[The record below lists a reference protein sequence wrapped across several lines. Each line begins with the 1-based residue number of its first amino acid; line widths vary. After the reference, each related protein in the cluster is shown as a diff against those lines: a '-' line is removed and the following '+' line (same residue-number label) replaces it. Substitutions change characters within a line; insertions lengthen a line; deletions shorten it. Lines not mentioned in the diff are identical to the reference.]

1 MAKSR
6 VNQKNK
12 KQKLTLKWWYA
23 IPVIL
28 LVAVAGFIIV
38 RFSNASTNGKA
49 DFKVNATSD
58 FSVAILQ
65 AKNGASV
72 EVNSCLY
79 LNDAYGGVEQVRVWY
94 RRLTKDPQDPKKD
107 ISLYDGYYAVSSNQV
122 PSQLQYGGTWLDNN
136 QSANSYLA
144 EKTFNVNFPD
154 LGLGKYKSGENK
166 NQKIYVGLF
175 YGTNP
180 FNKDIKNPTQKD
192 TEFVNNAIF
201 ARGGQAIALN
211 KIKLCL
217 NSPNQKLA
225 NKQEV
230 PKKINGTKSNE
241 TRFNREGDAPYSK
254 SLESIKNSKNY
265 IGTISTKYA
274 GNFYVTACARSQG
287 GSIFTVD
294 SAAWFADPRYV
305 AWGKFG
311 VSSDFWIKNNGTEVA
326 GPTSG
331 RWAYGVVAS
340 LNTQAIDYS
349 NSSGLQFGI
358 TDYNTFTNPPAL
370 DVASLQYD
378 MQNLKMCDTGKAIPA
393 KSSYII
399 PSITGNSQQTID
411 QANSPVSDD
420 SYPLHL
426 GSQGSNVV
434 NIQGYLGIQTDGI
447 FGPATLQAVL
457 SYQASNGLDQT
468 GIVGLETLAKMQ
480 QNISNAFSDAV
491 KKGETVAQCTIWW
504 KNKYNGNNY
513 YGANYFG
520 ITTKGVCESG
530 FKLSSSDGDLK
541 NREFKDTGLI
551 VAGYEVDH
559 YQWNGQDYK

>member
-79 LNDAYGGVEQVRVWY
+79 LNDAYGGIEQVRVWY
-94 RRLTKDPQDPKKD
+94 RRLTKDPQDPKKN
-107 ISLYDGYYAVSSNQV
+107 IPLYDGYYAVSSNQV

-136 QSANSYLA
+136 QSANSYLP

-154 LGLGKYKSGENK
+154 LGFGKYKSGENK

-254 SLESIKNSKNY
+254 SLESVKNSKNY

-287 GSIFTVD
+287 GSIFTID

-305 AWGKFG
+305 IWGKFG

-378 MQNLKMCDTGKAIPA
+378 MQNLKMCDSDLPIPP
-393 KSSYII
+393 KSNYII
-399 PSITGNSQQTID
+399 PSITGNSQQAIDQANQQAID
-411 QANSPVSDD
+411 QANSPASDE
-420 SYPLHL
+420 PA
-426 GSQGSNVV
+426 
-434 NIQGYLGIQTDGI
+434 QTYD
-447 FGPATLQAVL
+447 FSTQANFLNTLL
-457 SYQASNGLDQT
+457 SW
-468 GIVGLETLAKMQ
+468 AKP
-480 QNISNAFSDAV
+480 V
-491 KKGETVAQCTIWW
+491 
-504 KNKYNGNNY
+504 
-513 YGANYFG
+513 G
-520 ITTKGVCESG
+520 ITAPKECKIWYSQTSNNWFVTGKTEYVQVGSTKIKTLGDCEAEYKSKPSPTSLTGKSG
-530 FKLSSSDGDLK
+530 AWY
-541 NREFKDTGLI
+541 R
-551 VAGYEVDH
+551 DH
-559 YQWNGQDYK
+559 YQWDTQNYPK